1 VKKMLF
7 LTTRPPFPP
16 IGGEKIR
23 PYNFIKYLR
32 RDYAI
37 KVLSFAENDK
47 ESKEARE
54 NTFDDVE
61 LEMISLPR
69 IKSYFQTALGL
80 FTDKP
85 LELGYYTS
93 SLMQKAVSR
102 ELNSAKYDLVF
113 CHLLRMAHFV
123 EDHKIKKVLD
133 LCDALT
139 LRYALSS
146 SYRKNIFKVIE
157 GIESRRLSIYE
168 PAVIKKFDLALISSS
183 RDKDFLENNLSAKG
197 LQVVE
202 NGIDLKKNDY
212 PKIAKDLKKIIFFGN
227 LRTFHNVDAVN
238 FFSREIWPLIKSKVS
253 DARLVI
259 AGANIPSAIMG
270 LKKEGEIEVYSDVE
284 DLDALISSCSV
295 SVAPMRIA
303 VGIQNKV
310 IKSMSLGIPVV
321 VTGVG
326 LGGIAAEDGKS
337 IMIADSRQD
346 FAQKVIMLL
355 SASDLRDNIVSNAFK
370 LLEDKYTW
378 PKVFEGLRAK
388 IDSILT

>member
-7 LTTRPPFPP
+7 LSTRPPFPP

-32 RDYAI
+32 RDYEI
-37 KVLSFAENDK
+37 KVLCFTEDDK
-47 ESKEARE
+47 ESKAARE
-54 NTFDDVE
+54 NKFDDIE

-80 FTDKP
+80 FTNKP
-85 LELGYYTS
+85 LELVYYAS

-102 ELNSAKYDLVF
+102 QLNIGKYDLVF

-123 EDHKIKKVLD
+123 ENCKTKKVLD

-139 LRYALSS
+139 LRYAVSS
-146 SYRKNIFKVIE
+146 GYRKGIFKLIE
-157 GIESRRLSIYE
+157 GIESKRLAIYE
-168 PAVIKKFDLALISSS
+168 PAIIKKFDLALISSS
-183 RDKDFLENNLSAKG
+183 RDKDFLENRLMAKG

-202 NGIDLKKNDY
+202 NGVDLKEK
-212 PKIAKDLKKIIFFGN
+212 KVTEAKKDLMKIIFFGN

-238 FFSREIWPLIKSKVS
+238 FFYQKIWPLIKSKVS
-253 DARLVI
+253 DAKLVI
-259 AGANIPSAIMG
+259 AGANIPPSIIG
-270 LKKEGEIEVYSDVE
+270 LKRAGGIEVYSDVE
-284 DLDALISSCSV
+284 DLDSLISSCCV

-310 IKSMSLGIPVV
+310 IKSMSLGVPVV
-321 VTGVG
+321 ATGAG
-326 LGGIAAEDGKS
+326 LGGIAAEDRKN
-337 IMIADSRQD
+337 IMIADSCQD

-355 SASDLRDNIVSNAFK
+355 SGSDLRDNIVFNAFK
-370 LLEDKYTW
+370 LLEDRYVW
-378 PKVFEGLRAK
+378 PKVLEGLKVK